1 MTSELLPQLLRR
13 PTALACLAL
22 LALLYLAAF
31 LAPVLCPYSTSDQD
45 LTKTYHPPTAVVWH
59 AGGPAVRVYKL
70 VDPTCAQYEPEPGR
84 FAPIRFWVKAPTY
97 KFLGILPVSH
107 RLFGVDAPERIFL
120 LGSDDTGRD
129 VFSRLLYGS
138 RVSLTI
144 GLIGIAITTVIG
156 LTVGGL
162 AGYFGGLFDSIAMR
176 GTELIMA
183 IPGLY
188 LIIALRAA
196 LAKYFNDSDNIFIL
210 IVIILSFIGWA
221 GTARVIR
228 GLSLSLRNR
237 PFIHAAEALGQN
249 PLVILWKHFFPNLF
263 SYLIVTS
270 MLSIPSYILG
280 EAALSFLGIGI
291 QEPSTSWGL
300 MLSQV
305 QDLKVFMLNFWW
317 LLTPGAAI
325 FITVILFNVLGDVL
339 RDIVDPKL
347 KTQV

>member
-1 MTSELLPQLLRR
+1 MISDLLRQVIRR
-13 PTALACLAL
+13 PVGIACLAAL
-22 LALLYLAAF
+22 GLLYAAAIF
-31 LAPVLCPYSTSDQD
+31 AGILAPYSMSDQD

-59 AGGPAVRVYKL
+59 EGRPAVRLYKL
-70 VDPTCAQYEPEPGR
+70 SDPTCALYVPEPGQ
-84 FAPIRFWVKAPTY
+84 FAPIHFWVKSPRSHL
-97 KFLGILPVSH
+97 LGFIPVDH
-107 RLFGVDAPERIFL
+107 RLFGVEAPARLYL

-144 GLIGIAITTVIG
+144 GLIGIVITTVVG

-162 AGYFGGLFDSIAMR
+162 AGYFGGVFDNLAMR
-176 GTELIMA
+176 STELIMA

-196 LAKYFNDSDNIFIL
+196 LSKYFDDSDKIFIL
-210 IVIILSFIGWA
+210 IVVILSFIGWA

-228 GLSLSLRNR
+228 GLTLSLRNR
-237 PFIHAAEALGQN
+237 PFVHAAEALGQG
-249 PLVILWKHFFPNLF
+249 PLTILWKHLFPNLF

-270 MLSIPSYILG
+270 MLSIPGYILG
-280 EAALSFLGIGI
+280 EAALSFLGIGV

-305 QDLKVFMLNFWW
+305 QDLKIFRLNFWW
-317 LLTPGAAI
+317 LFTPGLAI
-325 FITVILFNVLGDVL
+325 FITVILFNVLGDIL